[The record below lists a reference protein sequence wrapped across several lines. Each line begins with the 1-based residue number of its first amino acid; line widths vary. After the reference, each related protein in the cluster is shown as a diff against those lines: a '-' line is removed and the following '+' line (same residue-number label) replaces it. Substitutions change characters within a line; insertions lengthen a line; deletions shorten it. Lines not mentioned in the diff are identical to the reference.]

1 MKDSL
6 SIGLNEASWICQC
19 HHQPYIPSPNRST
32 RLESDLYWGTYR
44 CLKQNNSE
52 EQAVKRVQ
60 RRSTASKCPRA
71 AQPLFAAICSLA
83 TNMEDSFRCVFLPK
97 LGTSWVD
104 LVFHEPTL
112 VNWVKN
118 PVLLMPYIH
127 PINDCFANRNVTLTL
142 MCSLHKCWA
151 DSMISSN
158 YNVEGNGGWSSF
170 CCRPRVAAWRLW
182 SLSIELFIQAHNLFV
197 TGKVQCGK
205 IRRRN
210 FQRPN
215 VSVEGWNYR
224 FVISFKTWLFVKS
237 HK

>member
-1 MKDSL
+1 MLICGPVEVWWRTELRVKSL
-6 SIGLNEASWICQC
+6 RFLYGLENMI
-19 HHQPYIPSPNRST
+19 
-32 RLESDLYWGTYR
+32 LG
-44 CLKQNNSE
+44 
-52 EQAVKRVQ
+52 VKV
-60 RRSTASKCPRA
+60 
-71 AQPLFAAICSLA
+71 PLFWTKSRRR
-83 TNMEDSFRCVFLPK
+83 EKSK
-97 LGTSWVD
+97 
-104 LVFHEPTL
+104 
-112 VNWVKN
+112 
-118 PVLLMPYIH
+118 
-127 PINDCFANRNVTLTL
+127 NVTLTL